1 MTIKDKDRKSQKL
14 PEYLKVS
21 EVKALIES
29 PYKTNLS
36 DRLMLKI
43 LVFAGLRES
52 ELLSLRVR
60 HINFES
66 DVIKVEEGKGKKDR
80 TVPMQYVIK
89 QDMEKYI
96 KTFGLEAEDKLFDM
110 SPNGLYKMVQK
121 YGKRAGIEQ
130 NVYPHLLRHTYA
142 VLSLK
147 AGQNLVTVQK
157 NMGHKSI
164 STTQIYLGITV
175 QDQKEDVMA
184 HPIKLGGENDG

>member
-1 MTIKDKDRKSQKL
+1 MTIKDNDRKRLKL
-14 PEYLKVS
+14 PEYLKAS

-52 ELLSLRVR
+52 ELLSLRVK
-60 HINFES
+60 HIDFES
-66 DVIKVEEGKGKKDR
+66 DVIKVVEGKGKKDR
-80 TVPMQYVIK
+80 TVPMQYAIK
-89 QDMEKYI
+89 QDLEKYI
-96 KTFGLEAEDKLFDM
+96 KTFGLEGDDKLFDM

-142 VLSLK
+142 VLCLK
-147 AGQNLVTVQK
+147 AGQNLRTVQK

-164 STTQIYLGITV
+164 STTEIYLGITV